1 MIVLS
6 FQGDYNKRGVGNVRG
21 KETVQFTARLPFE
34 THRKLR
40 FLVADRNISLNEAL
54 NQFLLEAMEGLRV
67 SVPNELLGPEP
78 PR

>member
-1 MIVLS
+1 M
-6 FQGDYNKRGVGNVRG
+6 
-21 KETVQFTARLPFE
+21 QFTARLPFE

-40 FLVADRNISLNEAL
+40 FLAADRNISLNEAL